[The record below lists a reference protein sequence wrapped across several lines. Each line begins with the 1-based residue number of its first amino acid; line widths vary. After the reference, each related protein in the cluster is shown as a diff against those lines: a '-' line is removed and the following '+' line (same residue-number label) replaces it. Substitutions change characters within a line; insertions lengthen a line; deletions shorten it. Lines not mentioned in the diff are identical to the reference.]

1 MPTDP
6 APRHPTLAD
15 VAAKAGVSASTASL
29 AFSGSGPVSDAT
41 KERVLAAAAELG
53 YAGPDPRARSL
64 RRGRS
69 GIVGVV
75 LEERV
80 RAAFLDPV
88 KIRTLDGIA
97 DGIAPLGAGLLLLP
111 DLGEGETTI
120 SVESAP
126 LDAVVL
132 LWCGLRSAKSIEA
145 LRSRGIPVVAIECEV
160 EDGIPRITIDNV
172 DATRR
177 GAEYLRELGHRDVAV
192 VALPLDAERRRGAVT
207 DALLAEAT
215 NVVTLERL
223 AGARQVYP
231 DAPAVETSA
240 SSIEEGRIAART
252 LLDVDAGVRPTAIIA
267 QSDLLAAGVIA
278 AAEELGLD
286 VPGDL
291 SVIGFDGIRV
301 DGLQHD
307 LTTLDQPSAAK
318 GRAAGEAVVRMLAGE
333 EPESVAFTS
342 TLHIGDTAAR
352 PAR

>member
-1 MPTDP
+1 MPNDP

-111 DLGEGETTI
+111 DLGEGESTLTI
-120 SVESAP
+120 ESAP
-126 LDAVVL
+126 VDAVVL
-132 LWCGLRSAKSIEA
+132 LWCGLRSSRSIEA
-145 LRSRGIPVVAIECEV
+145 LQARGIPIVGIECEV
-160 EDGIPRITIDNV
+160 GEGLPRITIDNHE
-172 DATRR
+172 ATRR

-192 VALPLDAERRRGAVT
+192 VALPFDTVRRRGAVS
-207 DALLAEAT
+207 DEQVAAAT

-223 AGARQVYP
+223 AGAREIYP
-231 DAPAVETSA
+231 DAPAVETAA
-240 SSIEEGRIAART
+240 SSIEEGRIAGFT
-252 LLDVDAGVRPTAIIA
+252 LLDVDPADRPTAIIA
-267 QSDLLAAGVIA
+267 QSDLLAAGVIG
-278 AAEELGLD
+278 AAEELGID
-286 VPGDL
+286 VPGEL

-318 GRAAGEAVVRMLAGE
+318 GRAAGEAVVRLLAGE
-333 EPESVAFTS
+333 QPESVAFTS
-342 TLHIGDTAAR
+342 TLHIGDTTAR
-352 PAR
+352 LG